1 GIEDIQMAVFDDEL
15 RKTIRRNKLLG
26 LWAAEKLGLA
36 GADAEAYSDGLA
48 MDALDPERNDVFSK
62 IRKDFEDAGVVQS
75 RQQLVDVLNE
85 ILLKAGGP
93 TQATG
98 DGSIETAA
106 VGIKKNLTS
115 R

>member
-1 GIEDIQMAVFDDEL
+1 MVFDDEM

-36 GADAEAYSDGLA
+36 GADAKAYSDGLA

-62 IRKDFEDAGVVQS
+62 IRQDFEKAGLVES
-75 RQQLVDVLNE
+75 REHFLDVLNKIVLE
-85 ILLKAGGP
+85 AEDP
-93 TQATG
+93 ARSTG
-98 DGSIETAA
+98 GSIDAAA
-106 VGIKKNLTS
+106 VSIKKKLTS